1 MNYIILGLIII
12 YLCYNLKKGKE
23 NFSINNKFKI
33 VVTFYN
39 PGVNYL
45 KKCLKSI
52 ENQNYKNYDV
62 CIINDKSTKEVNELN
77 SLCDSY
83 QKKYNWKYHE
93 NKQNGGPYKS
103 RMEAIEYLK
112 PENNDI
118 IILVDGDDKLSN
130 NNVLNILNNNYQDN
144 TQVTFGNYRTV
155 DYSGNKGERIIKCNN
170 INLKTMAKNNSFRD
184 RKGYPFSHLKTFKY
198 GIYKNINHNDNK
210 VNGEYIRSATDAA
223 IMYPLL
229 ELAGEN
235 SKCINDI
242 LYDYTYDHTES
253 LHNDENKQTQQTE
266 NLNIVKSL
274 KKYKRIN

>member
-23 NFSINNKFKI
+23 NFTINNKFKI

-62 CIINDKSTKEVNELN
+62 CIINDKSTKEVNKLN
-77 SLCDSY
+77 SLCNSY

-93 NKQNGGPYKS
+93 NKRNGGPYKS
-103 RMEAIEYLK
+103 RMEAINYLN
-112 PENNDI
+112 PEDNDVI
-118 IILVDGDDKLSN
+118 VLIDGDDKLSN
-130 NNVLNILNNNYQDN
+130 NNVLNILNDNYQDN
-144 TQVTFGNYRTV
+144 TQVTFGNYRMV
-155 DYSGNKGERIIKCNN
+155 EESGNKSKGRTMCKHV
-170 INLKTMAKNNSFRD
+170 NLKKMAHNNSFRD
-184 RKGYPFSHLKTFKY
+184 RKGYSFSHLKTFKY

-242 LYDYTYDHTES
+242 LYDYTYDHSES
-253 LHNDENKQTQQTE
+253 LHNDENKKKTQTA

-274 KKYKRIN
+274 QKYKRIN

>member
-12 YLCYNLKKGKE
+12 YLCYNLKKSEE

-112 PENNDI
+112 PEDNDI

-144 TQVTFGNYRTV
+144 TQVTFGNYITV

-223 IMYPLL
+223 IMMPML
-229 ELAGEN
+229 EMAGDKI
-235 SKCINDI
+235 KCIDDV
-242 LYDYTYDHTES
+242 LYKYTSDHEES
-253 LHNDENKQTQQTE
+253 IH
-266 NLNIVKSL
+266 
-274 KKYKRIN
+274 YKRSGKNQQRENYKYIQGLEKYDRL